1 MDDLQILPAE
11 VKRRLDQGE
20 KLLLVDVREPAE
32 FQICRIEG
40 AKLIPLGALPG
51 QVQLLPDD
59 EEVICYCHHGIRSL
73 DAAVWLRQ
81 QGIERAK
88 SLAGGIERWSLE
100 IDPSVPRY

>member
-1 MDDLQILPAE
+1 MDDLQILPLE

-32 FQICRIEG
+32 FQICHIEG
-40 AKLIPLGALPG
+40 AKLIPLGALTS
-51 QVQLLPDD
+51 QLQFLPDD
-59 EEVICYCHHGIRSL
+59 EDVICYCHHGIRSL

-81 QGIERAK
+81 QVMERAK

-100 IDPSVPRY
+100 IDPNVPRY